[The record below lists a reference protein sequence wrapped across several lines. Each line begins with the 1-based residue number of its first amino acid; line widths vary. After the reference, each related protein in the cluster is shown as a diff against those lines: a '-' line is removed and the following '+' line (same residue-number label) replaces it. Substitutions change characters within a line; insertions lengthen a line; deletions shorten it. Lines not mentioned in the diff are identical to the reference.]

1 MILLTFLFVVG
12 KTRVFVVTFFSDMFS
27 AFAQTKSTTTTTR
40 GSVVVCERRRRRVAT
55 LPRRRNVSVRS
66 AAKGVKEEE
75 EEDDAFVADVFKKIY
90 VPNTGKRIK
99 YGVFQETITEENR
112 AKYTDEEKRRL
123 REEAARDLTVIDAAE
138 RKRRGEKTSFG
149 YIERERVYF
158 LFVVRSVRSFFS
170 DKT

>member
-1 MILLTFLFVVG
+1 MSSSLFFL
-12 KTRVFVVTFFSDMFS
+12 MFS
-27 AFAQTKSTTTTTR
+27 AFAQTWTTTTTR
-40 GSVVVCERRRRRVAT
+40 GSAVVCERRRRRVET
-55 LPRRRNVSVRS
+55 LPRRNVFSVRS

-75 EEDDAFVADVFKKIY
+75 DKDDAVADVFKKIY
-90 VPNTGKRIK
+90 VPNIGKRIK

-112 AKYTDEEKRRL
+112 VEYTDEEKRRL